1 VQYAAASVLHYPSS
15 FLLTVVIISQPRRK
29 EGLSPSLASCCSS
42 QLLLLTHEN
51 IRQQQLNFC
60 MNSLVLQSG
69 RATLIMPAA
78 GFFVCTGNRCDAFTG
93 LSLSLSLYLSL
104 GLMPTLEA
112 TFLSDTPHV
121 CECLLYY
128 HNSVFVLIPFSCL
141 W

>member
-1 VQYAAASVLHYPSS
+1 VQYAAASGLHYSSS

-78 GFFVCTGNRCDAFTG
+78 GFLFVLGIVVTHLQD
-93 LSLSLSLYLSL
+93 SLSLSLFWIDANTKSYISQ
-104 GLMPTLEA
+104 
-112 TFLSDTPHV
+112 
-121 CECLLYY
+121 
-128 HNSVFVLIPFSCL
+128 
-141 W
+141 

>member
-1 VQYAAASVLHYPSS
+1 MQYAAASGLHYRSS

-93 LSLSLSLYLSL
+93 LSLSLSL

>member
-1 VQYAAASVLHYPSS
+1 VQYAAASGLHYSSS

-29 EGLSPSLASCCSS
+29 EGLSPSLVSCCSS

-78 GFFVCTGNRCDAFTG
+78 GFLFVLGIVVTHLQDS
-93 LSLSLSLYLSL
+93 LSLSLSF
-104 GLMPTLEA
+104 GLMRTLEA

-121 CECLLYY
+121 CECLLYF
-128 HNSVFVLIPFSCL
+128 HSFVFVLIPFSCL